1 MTEKDFYKIIMI
13 LDFHN
18 HIFPENVAPKVIE
31 SLQKEM
37 GFTPYGRGT
46 VSGLREEMKTSGIR
60 VCVALALAA
69 SPSLVTPT
77 NDWLLSERE
86 DELIPIGSIHPSLED
101 FKFEVKEASMAKF
114 FATEMAQRVIDQ
126 AVQIFGGF
134 GVTKGNPA
142 ERLYREVRAIRIYEG
157 TT

>member
-1 MTEKDFYKIIMI
+1 MATD
-13 LDFHN
+13 
-18 HIFPENVAPKVIE
+18 IE
-31 SLQKEM
+31 AARLLV
-37 GFTPYGRGT
+37 YRAAL
-46 VSGLREEMKTSGIR
+46 LRDQGVQNIS
-60 VCVALALAA
+60 
-69 SPSLVTPT
+69 
-77 NDWLLSERE
+77 
-86 DELIPIGSIHPSLED
+86 
-101 FKFEVKEASMAKF
+101 KEASMAKF